1 MYMLKNVLH
10 KPLNWIAK
18 NFSKDPSKMLIWTG
32 VAGWAA
38 SSIAQ
43 VGALLFNP
51 KLDDEQ
57 KSFLVPQEICDA
69 ITNIVMFFVIT
80 KAGQL
85 FARKLFQTGKI
96 APKSVRNFLNENK
109 ALYKDKIGKIAFNID
124 DLFLSNQVKKDYE
137 TYKSLGTTLATVGC
151 GILASNVVT
160 PIVRNNM
167 ASWMQ
172 KNYIEAKN
180 YDVPKPNM
188 AYYNYSG
195 NMRI

>member
-1 MYMLKNVLH
+1 MHKNILKQ
-10 KPLNWIAK
+10 PLNWIAK

-43 VGALLFNP
+43 VGAVLFNP
-51 KLDDEQ
+51 KIDDEQ
-57 KSFLVPQEICDA
+57 KSFLVPQEIGDA
-69 ITNIVMFFVIT
+69 ITNIAMFFLIT

-85 FARKLFQTGKI
+85 FARKLFETGKI
-96 APKSVRNFLNENK
+96 APKSVREFLNKNEVFKNK
-109 ALYKDKIGKIAFNID
+109 VGKLSFNIE
-124 DLFLSNQVKKDYE
+124 DLFLSSKIKKDYE

-151 GILASNVVT
+151 GIVASNIVT
-160 PIVRNNM
+160 PLVRNNL
-167 ASWMQ
+167 ASKMQ
-172 KNYIEAKN
+172 KSYIETKN

-195 NMRI
+195 NMKI